1 MVRRI
6 GPLVLGQKTGLYF
19 AALFAVILTSFF
31 VLPIQVVIV
40 GGGALALIFIAMFIW
55 LTALFVFSFK
65 TNPNVYSKLVKWVM
79 STIIIVILS
88 IGFLK
93 DLGQRMGAELVQHGV
108 TTQAIVL
115 DKEVNSLN
123 TSAPTFTLTVQYT
136 NERNETGVQHFK
148 TSLED
153 FNAIDVNQMILV
165 RYSRRY
171 PSLMMLLQNNRV
183 SNPQPDLS
191 GS

>member
-123 TSAPTFTLTVQYT
+123 TSAPPFTLTVQYT
-136 NERNETGVQHFK
+136 NERNVTGVQHFK